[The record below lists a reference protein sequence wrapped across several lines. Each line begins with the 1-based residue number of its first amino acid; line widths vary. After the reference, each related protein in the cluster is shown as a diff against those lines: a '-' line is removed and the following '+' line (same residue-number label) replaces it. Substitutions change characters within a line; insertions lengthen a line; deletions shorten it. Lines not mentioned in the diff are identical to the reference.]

1 MKVLVTTESRFDRTP
16 DGCVW
21 STDWADYSFWK
32 RYLDVFDEVC
42 VVARVRQVASPPK
55 ASVRADGPALT
66 FDPLPYYIGP
76 WQFARRY
83 RTLRSAVRDAVHP
96 PAAVILRVPGTIG
109 TLVEKAVRG
118 SGRPF
123 AVEVVGDPRQV
134 FKPGGVPTRLR
145 PLLRWWTPR
154 VLRRQCATACAS
166 AYVTAK
172 TLQQHYPPAAHFF
185 STGCSDIDLGD
196 DAFVDCPRLN
206 RTASGPWQILLVGS
220 LEQLYKGPDVLIEAT
235 AMCAAAGL
243 QVRVT
248 IVGDGRYRAQLE
260 ELARTYRVA
269 SQVCFAGKFPSGA
282 AVRAQ
287 LDASDLFVLPSRT
300 EGLPRALLE
309 AMARA
314 LPCVGSSVGGIP
326 ELLSPSE
333 LVTAGDSSAL
343 ARKLQEVLTDPQRL
357 ARLSEENLSKARAF
371 HADELKPRRRGFYRA
386 VREATHA
393 WQQSYAV
400 AGPVIDS

>member
-21 STDWADYSFWK
+21 TTGWADYSFWK
-32 RYLDVFDEVC
+32 RYLDVFEEVC
-42 VVARVRQVASPPK
+42 VVARVRQAASPPT
-55 ASVRADGPALT
+55 ASVRADGLALT
-66 FDPLPYYIGP
+66 FKPLPYYIGP

-83 RTLRSAVRDAVHP
+83 HALRCAVRDAVRP

-109 TLVEKAVRG
+109 TLVEEAVRDT
-118 SGRPF
+118 GRPF

-145 PLLRWWTPR
+145 PFFRWWTPR
-154 VLRRQCATACAS
+154 ALRRQCATACAS

-196 DAFVDCPRLN
+196 EAFVDCPRPPQA
-206 RTASGPWQILLVGS
+206 ASEPWRILLVGS
-220 LEQLYKGPDVLIEAT
+220 LEQLYKGPDVLVEAT
-235 AMCAAAGL
+235 AKCVAMGL
-243 QVRVT
+243 KVCVT

-260 ELARTYRVA
+260 ELARTYGVA
-269 SQVCFAGKFPSGA
+269 PQVCFAGKLPSGA
-282 AVRAQ
+282 AVRTQ
-287 LDASDLFVLPSRT
+287 LDDSDLFVLPSRT

-357 ARLSEENLSKARAF
+357 ARLSEENLSKAREF
-371 HADELKPRRRGFYRA
+371 HRDVLRPRRRRFYE
-386 VREATHA
+386 VVKEATLTWLARTH
-393 WQQSYAV
+393 
-400 AGPVIDS
+400 